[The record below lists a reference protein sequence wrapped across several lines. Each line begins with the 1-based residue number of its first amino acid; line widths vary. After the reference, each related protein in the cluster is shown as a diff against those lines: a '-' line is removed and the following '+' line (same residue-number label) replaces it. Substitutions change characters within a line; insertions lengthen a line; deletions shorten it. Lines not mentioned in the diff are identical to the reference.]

1 MSLFTIAPDS
11 VLARSGMADRR
22 TRAWRFALINLVWS
36 FWIVAVPLLMGMPL
50 RDWLPATALSYAAFL
65 WFYLRAYTVPA
76 RETWQYVPALAALG
90 FLMAPLDWGAMVYI
104 IYACVFAAFAFRSTR
119 TGVLVMALTVA
130 AFMVEAQWLGWS
142 WPNTLSVTF
151 WALAVGGMNLM
162 YRAKGRTD
170 AQLRL
175 SHDEIRRLAAS
186 AERERIGRDLHD
198 LLGHTLSLVALKSE
212 LAARL
217 VERDAAAAG
226 REMREVERVARA
238 ALAEVRTAVSG
249 LRAPKLMAELAAAR
263 LLLETAGI
271 HVDNRIAATNL
282 PEVLDA
288 ALAMVLRE
296 SATNILRHAQATRV
310 VIHLEQDA
318 ARVRLCIRDDGRGG
332 IEREGNG
339 LAGMRERLAALRGTL
354 GIDAPAG
361 GGTHLRAELPL
372 QRGAHP
378 TDALIPDDAHQ
389 VDTVIPHSAQTPVNV
404 TPDGAQLLTT
414 VIPDGAQRL
423 PDTHFVIPDGAQRR
437 AGIQQALP
445 QGPLDSRLRGDD
457 EGGGLADAI
466 PHSAQLLTDVL
477 PDGAQRLPDT
487 HFVIPH
493 SAQRRAGIQQALP
506 QGPLDPRL
514 RGDDEGSGLA
524 DVIPHSAQLLT
535 NVLPDGAHP
544 VDTVIPHGTRPP
556 TTAIQDGAQR
566 LPDTHFV
573 IPDGAQRRAGI
584 QQALPQGPL
593 DPRLRG
599 DDEGSGLFDGI
610 PDDAL
615 PGAGR

>member
-282 PEVLDA
+282 PEALDA

-332 IEREGNG
+332 IVREGNG

-414 VIPDGAQRL
+414 AIPDGAQRL

-445 QGPLDSRLRGDD
+445 QGPLDPRLRGDD

-466 PHSAQLLTDVL
+466 PHSAQLLTT
-477 PDGAQRLPDT
+477 A
-487 HFVIPH
+487 I
-493 SAQRRAGIQQALP
+493 
-506 QGPLDPRL
+506 
-514 RGDDEGSGLA
+514 
-524 DVIPHSAQLLT
+524 
-535 NVLPDGAHP
+535 PDGAHP

-584 QQALPQGPL
+584 QQALPQVPL

>member
-1 MSLFTIAPDS
+1 MRFDIAPDS
-11 VLARSGMADRR
+11 ILGYARGAQPPHK
-22 TRAWRFALINLVWS
+22 AWRFALANLVWGV
-36 FWIVAVPLLMGMPL
+36 WIVAVPVLNSMPW
-50 RDWLPATALSYAAFL
+50 RAWLPATVLSYALFL
-65 WFYLRAYTVPA
+65 WLYLRAYAVPI
-76 RETWQYVPALAALG
+76 RQIKGYVAAIAALG
-90 FLMAPLDWGAMVYI
+90 FVLSPINPGALTYV
-104 IYACVFAAFAFRSTR
+104 IYACVFTGFAFRSIR
-119 TGVLVMALTVA
+119 ISFLVMLGLLAAYTAEALT
-130 AFMVEAQWLGWS
+130 LGWS
-142 WPNTLSVTF
+142 WPTILSVTL
-151 WALAVGGMNLM
+151 WALVIGGMNMM
-162 YRAKGRTD
+162 YRSKGQAD

-217 VERDAAAAG
+217 VERDTAAAA

-282 PEVLDA
+282 PEALDA

-332 IEREGNG
+332 IAREGNG

-378 TDALIPDDAHQ
+378 IDAIPDGTRPRTD
-389 VDTVIPHSAQTPVNV
+389 
-404 TPDGAQLLTT
+404 
-414 VIPDGAQRL
+414 VIPDGAQT
-423 PDTHFVIPDGAQRR
+423 PANVIPDGAQRR
-437 AGIQQALP
+437 AGIHQQVLP
-445 QGPLDSRLRGDD
+445 Q
-457 EGGGLADAI
+457 
-466 PHSAQLLTDVL
+466 V
-477 PDGAQRLPDT
+477 
-487 HFVIPH
+487 
-493 SAQRRAGIQQALP
+493 
-506 QGPLDPRL
+506 PLDPRL
-514 RGDDEGSGLA
+514 RGDDEGSELVNAIA
-524 DVIPHSAQLLT
+524 DDV
-535 NVLPDGAHP
+535 
-544 VDTVIPHGTRPP
+544 
-556 TTAIQDGAQR
+556 
-566 LPDTHFV
+566 
-573 IPDGAQRRAGI
+573 
-584 QQALPQGPL
+584 
-593 DPRLRG
+593 
-599 DDEGSGLFDGI
+599 
-610 PDDAL
+610 L

>member
-1 MSLFTIAPDS
+1 MTLAVLFTEGAEMSLFTIAPDS
-11 VLARSGMADRR
+11 VLARSGMADKS

-36 FWIVAVPLLMGMPL
+36 FWIIAVPLLNGMAP
-50 RDWLPATALSYAAFL
+50 RDWLPATALSYATFL
-65 WFYLRAYTVPA
+65 WFYLRAYTVPV
-76 RETWQYVPALAALG
+76 RETWLYVPALAALG
-90 FLMAPLDWGAMVYI
+90 FLMAPLNWGGMVYI

-119 TGVLVMALTVA
+119 TGVLVMVLTVA

-162 YRAKGRTD
+162 YRAKGLAA

-282 PEVLDA
+282 PEALDA

-332 IEREGNG
+332 IAREGNG
-339 LAGMRERLAALRGTL
+339 LAGMRERLTALGGALT
-354 GIDAPAG
+354 IDAPAG
-361 GGTHLRAELPL
+361 RGTHLRAELPL

-378 TDALIPDDAHQ
+378 IDALIPDGAHP
-389 VDTVIPHSAQTPVNV
+389 VD
-404 TPDGAQLLTT
+404 T
-414 VIPDGAQRL
+414 VIPDGAL
-423 PDTHFVIPDGAQRR
+423 PPADVIPDDTRPRTNVIPNGARPRTDVIPDGAQRR

-445 QGPLDSRLRGDD
+445 Q
-457 EGGGLADAI
+457 
-466 PHSAQLLTDVL
+466 V
-477 PDGAQRLPDT
+477 
-487 HFVIPH
+487 
-493 SAQRRAGIQQALP
+493 
-506 QGPLDPRL
+506 PLDPRL
-514 RGDDEGSGLA
+514 RGDDGRKPGASRLFDA
-524 DVIPHSAQLLT
+524 I
-535 NVLPDGAHP
+535 PDGARP
-544 VDTVIPHGTRPP
+544 VDTAIPR
-556 TTAIQDGAQR
+556 GAQ
-566 LPDTHFV
+566 PSANV

-584 QQALPQGPL
+584 QQALPQVPL

-599 DDEGSGLFDGI
+599 DDEGSRLVDAI
-610 PDDAL
+610 PDGTRPRTNVIPHGARPHTDVIPDGAQRRAGIQVSAPHASLDPRLRGDDEGGGFVNAIPNEVL

>member
-11 VLARSGMADRR
+11 VLARSGMADRH

-36 FWIVAVPLLMGMPL
+36 FWIIAVPLLNSIPL

-90 FLMAPLDWGAMVYI
+90 FLMAPLNWGGMVYI
-104 IYACVFAAFAFRSTR
+104 IYACVFSAFSFRSAR
-119 TGVLVMALTVA
+119 ASVLVMMLTVL
-130 AFMVEAQWLGWS
+130 AFMAEARWLNWS
-142 WPNTLSVTF
+142 WPNTLSVAF
-151 WALAVGGMNLM
+151 WALAAGGMNLM
-162 YRAKGRTD
+162 YRAKGRAD
-170 AQLRL
+170 VQLRL

-217 VERDAAAAG
+217 VERDAAAAA

-238 ALAEVRTAVSG
+238 ALAEVRNAVSG

-282 PEVLDA
+282 PEALDA

-318 ARVRLCIRDDGRGG
+318 MRVRLCIRDDGRGG
-332 IEREGNG
+332 IVREGNG
-339 LAGMRERLAALRGTL
+339 LAGMRERLAALHGTL

-372 QRGAHP
+372 QRSAHLV
-378 TDALIPDDAHQ
+378 DA
-389 VDTVIPHSAQTPVNV
+389 IPH
-404 TPDGAQLLTT
+404 GAQAPAD
-414 VIPDGAQRL
+414 VIPDSTPPRT
-423 PDTHFVIPDGAQRR
+423 DVIPDGAQRR

-445 QGPLDSRLRGDD
+445 QGP
-457 EGGGLADAI
+457 
-466 PHSAQLLTDVL
+466 Q
-477 PDGAQRLPDT
+477 
-487 HFVIPH
+487 
-493 SAQRRAGIQQALP
+493 
-506 QGPLDPRL
+506 DPRL
-514 RGDDEGSGLA
+514 RGDDEGSGLVNA
-524 DVIPHSAQLLT
+524 
-535 NVLPDGAHP
+535 
-544 VDTVIPHGTRPP
+544 
-556 TTAIQDGAQR
+556 
-566 LPDTHFV
+566 
-573 IPDGAQRRAGI
+573 
-584 QQALPQGPL
+584 
-593 DPRLRG
+593 
-599 DDEGSGLFDGI
+599 I
-610 PDDAL
+610 PDDVL

>member
-282 PEVLDA
+282 PEALDA

-378 TDALIPDDAHQ
+378 TDALIPDGAHP
-389 VDTVIPHSAQTPVNV
+389 VDTVIP
-404 TPDGAQLLTT
+404 DG
-414 VIPDGAQRL
+414 
-423 PDTHFVIPDGAQRR
+423 
-437 AGIQQALP
+437 
-445 QGPLDSRLRGDD
+445 
-457 EGGGLADAI
+457 
-466 PHSAQLLTDVL
+466 
-477 PDGAQRLPDT
+477 
-487 HFVIPH
+487 
-493 SAQRRAGIQQALP
+493 AQRRAGIQQALP

-584 QQALPQGPL
+584 QQALPQVPL

>member
-11 VLARSGMADRR
+11 VLARSGMADRH

-36 FWIVAVPLLMGMPL
+36 FWIISVPLLESMPL

-76 RETWQYVPALAALG
+76 RETWLYVPALAALG
-90 FLMAPLDWGAMVYI
+90 FLMAPLNWGAMVYI

-119 TGVLVMALTVA
+119 TGVLVMVLTVA

-162 YRAKGRTD
+162 YRAKGLAA

-217 VERDAAAAG
+217 VERDATAAA

-238 ALAEVRTAVSG
+238 ALAEVRAAVSG

-282 PEVLDA
+282 PEALDA

-318 ARVRLCIRDDGRGG
+318 TRVRLCIRDDGRGG

-339 LAGMRERLAALRGTL
+339 LAGMRERLAALHGTL

-372 QRGAHP
+372 QRGVHP
-378 TDALIPDDAHQ
+378 TDALI
-389 VDTVIPHSAQTPVNV
+389 
-404 TPDGAQLLTT
+404 
-414 VIPDGAQRL
+414 
-423 PDTHFVIPDGAQRR
+423 
-437 AGIQQALP
+437 
-445 QGPLDSRLRGDD
+445 
-457 EGGGLADAI
+457 
-466 PHSAQLLTDVL
+466 
-477 PDGAQRLPDT
+477 
-487 HFVIPH
+487 
-493 SAQRRAGIQQALP
+493 
-506 QGPLDPRL
+506 
-514 RGDDEGSGLA
+514 
-524 DVIPHSAQLLT
+524 
-535 NVLPDGAHP
+535 PDGAHP
-544 VDTVIPHGTRPP
+544 VDTVIPHGTQLL
-556 TTAIQDGAQR
+556 TD
-566 LPDTHFV
+566 V

-599 DDEGSGLFDGI
+599 DDEGGGLADVIPHSAQPLTNVIRDGTRPRTAVIPDGTQPRTDVIPDGTPPRTAVIPDGAQRLPDTNFVIPDGAQRRAGIQQALPQGPQDPRLRGDDEGGGFVNAI
-610 PDDAL
+610 PDDVL

>member
-36 FWIVAVPLLMGMPL
+36 FWIIAVPLLMGMPL

-90 FLMAPLDWGAMVYI
+90 FLMAPLNWGGMVYI
-104 IYACVFAAFAFRSTR
+104 IYACVFSAFSFRSAR
-119 TGVLVMALTVA
+119 TSALVMMLTVL
-130 AFMVEAQWLGWS
+130 AFMAEAQWLGWS
-142 WPNTLSVTF
+142 WPNTLSLAF

-162 YRAKGRTD
+162 YRAKGCAD
-170 AQLRL
+170 VQLRL

-217 VERDAAAAG
+217 AARDVESAA

-238 ALAEVRTAVSG
+238 ALAEVRAAVSG

-271 HVDNRIAATNL
+271 HVDNRIVATNL
-282 PEVLDA
+282 PEALDA

-318 ARVRLCIRDDGRGG
+318 ARVRLCIGDDGRGA
-332 IEREGNG
+332 IAREGNG
-339 LAGMRERLAALRGTL
+339 LAGMRERLTALGGTL
-354 GIDAPAG
+354 TIDAPAG
-361 GGTHLRAELPL
+361 RGTRLRAELPL
-372 QRGAHP
+372 QRCAHP
-378 TDALIPDDAHQ
+378 VNAFIPDGTRP
-389 VDTVIPHSAQTPVNV
+389 VD
-404 TPDGAQLLTT
+404 T
-414 VIPDGAQRL
+414 VIPDGAQPPAYVI
-423 PDTHFVIPDGAQRR
+423 PDATRPRTDADGAPFFWRHPGRRAPSFDVIPDGAQRR
-437 AGIQQALP
+437 AGIQV
-445 QGPLDSRLRGDD
+445 
-457 EGGGLADAI
+457 
-466 PHSAQLLTDVL
+466 SA
-477 PDGAQRLPDT
+477 T
-487 HFVIPH
+487 H
-493 SAQRRAGIQQALP
+493 A
-506 QGPLDPRL
+506 PLDPRL
-514 RGDDEGSGLA
+514 RGDD
-524 DVIPHSAQLLT
+524 Q
-535 NVLPDGAHP
+535 
-544 VDTVIPHGTRPP
+544 
-556 TTAIQDGAQR
+556 
-566 LPDTHFV
+566 
-573 IPDGAQRRAGI
+573 
-584 QQALPQGPL
+584 
-593 DPRLRG
+593 
-599 DDEGSGLFDGI
+599 GSGLFDGF
-610 PDDAL
+610 PDDGL

>member
-11 VLARSGMADRR
+11 VLARSGMADRH

-36 FWIVAVPLLMGMPL
+36 FWIIAVPLLEGMAP

-76 RETWQYVPALAALG
+76 RETWLYVPALAALG

-119 TGVLVMALTVA
+119 TGVLVMVLTVA

-162 YRAKGRTD
+162 YRAKGLAA

-217 VERDAAAAG
+217 VERDAAAAA

-282 PEVLDA
+282 PEALDA

-318 ARVRLCIRDDGRGG
+318 MRVRLCIRDDGRGG
-332 IEREGNG
+332 IVREGNG
-339 LAGMRERLAALRGTL
+339 LAGMRERLAALHGTL

-372 QRGAHP
+372 QRSAHLV
-378 TDALIPDDAHQ
+378 DA
-389 VDTVIPHSAQTPVNV
+389 IPH
-404 TPDGAQLLTT
+404 GAQAPAD
-414 VIPDGAQRL
+414 VIPDSTPPRT
-423 PDTHFVIPDGAQRR
+423 DVIPDGAQRR
-437 AGIQQALP
+437 AGIQQVLP
-445 QGPLDSRLRGDD
+445 Q
-457 EGGGLADAI
+457 
-466 PHSAQLLTDVL
+466 V
-477 PDGAQRLPDT
+477 
-487 HFVIPH
+487 
-493 SAQRRAGIQQALP
+493 
-506 QGPLDPRL
+506 PLDPRL
-514 RGDDEGSGLA
+514 RGDDEGSGLVDA
-524 DVIPHSAQLLT
+524 IP
-535 NVLPDGAHP
+535 
-544 VDTVIPHGTRPP
+544 
-556 TTAIQDGAQR
+556 
-566 LPDTHFV
+566 
-573 IPDGAQRRAGI
+573 
-584 QQALPQGPL
+584 
-593 DPRLRG
+593 
-599 DDEGSGLFDGI
+599 I

-615 PGAGR
+615 PGADR

>member
-11 VLARSGMADRR
+11 VLARSGMADRH

-36 FWIVAVPLLMGMPL
+36 FWIIAVPLLNSIPL

-90 FLMAPLDWGAMVYI
+90 FLMAPLNWGGMVYI
-104 IYACVFAAFAFRSTR
+104 IYACVFSAFSFRSAR
-119 TGVLVMALTVA
+119 ASVLVMMLTVL
-130 AFMVEAQWLGWS
+130 AFMAEARWLNWS
-142 WPNTLSVTF
+142 WPNTLSVAF

-162 YRAKGRTD
+162 YRAKGRAD
-170 AQLRL
+170 VQLRL

-217 VERDAAAAG
+217 VERDAAAAA

-238 ALAEVRTAVSG
+238 ALAEVRNAVSG

-282 PEVLDA
+282 PEALDA

-318 ARVRLCIRDDGRGG
+318 TRVRLCIRDDGRGG
-332 IEREGNG
+332 IAREGNG
-339 LAGMRERLAALRGTL
+339 LAGMRERLTALGGALT
-354 GIDAPAG
+354 IDAPAG
-361 GGTHLRAELPL
+361 RGTHLRAELPL
-372 QRGAHP
+372 QRSAHP
-378 TDALIPDDAHQ
+378 IDVLQDGARPVDTAIPDGALPPADVIPDGARPRT
-389 VDTVIPHSAQTPVNV
+389 DVIPHSAQ
-404 TPDGAQLLTT
+404 LLTD
-414 VIPDGAQRL
+414 VIPDGTPPRTA
-423 PDTHFVIPDGAQRR
+423 VIPDGAQRR
-437 AGIQQALP
+437 AGIQVSA
-445 QGPLDSRLRGDD
+445 
-457 EGGGLADAI
+457 
-466 PHSAQLLTDVL
+466 PHAS
-477 PDGAQRLPDT
+477 
-487 HFVIPH
+487 
-493 SAQRRAGIQQALP
+493 
-506 QGPLDPRL
+506 LDPRL
-514 RGDDEGSGLA
+514 RGDDGRKPGASRLFDA
-524 DVIPHSAQLLT
+524 I
-535 NVLPDGAHP
+535 PDGAHP
-544 VDTVIPHGTRPP
+544 VDTAIPHDAQPSANVIPHTAQTLANVIPHG
-556 TTAIQDGAQR
+556 AQ
-566 LPDTHFV
+566 PSANV

-584 QQALPQGPL
+584 QVSAPHASL

-599 DDEGSGLFDGI
+599 DDEGSELFDGI
-610 PDDAL
+610 PDDVL

>member
-1 MSLFTIAPDS
+1 MSLFSIAPDS
-11 VLARSGMADRR
+11 ILARSGMAESRH
-22 TRAWRFALINLVWS
+22 WRFALINLVWS
-36 FWIVAVPLLMGMPL
+36 FWIFAVPLLNGTPL

-65 WFYLRAYTVPA
+65 WFYWRAYCVPV
-76 RETWQYVPALAALG
+76 RESKLYVLALAALG
-90 FLMAPLDWGAMVYI
+90 FMLAPLNWGAMSYI
-104 IYACVFAAFAFRSTR
+104 IYACVFAVFAFRNVR
-119 TGVLVMALTVA
+119 VGVLVMVLTVA
-130 AFMVEAQWLGWS
+130 AFMTEALWLGWG
-142 WPNTLSVTF
+142 WPNTLMVAF

-162 YRAKGRTD
+162 YRAKGRAD

-175 SHDEIRRLAAS
+175 SHDEVRRLAAS

-263 LLLETAGI
+263 LLLETASI

-282 PEVLDA
+282 PEALDA
-288 ALAMVLRE
+288 TLAMVLRE

-318 ARVRLCIRDDGRGG
+318 TRVRLCIRDDGRGG

-339 LAGMRERLAALRGTL
+339 LAGMRERLAALHGTL

-372 QRGAHP
+372 QRSAHP
-378 TDALIPDDAHQ
+378 ID
-389 VDTVIPHSAQTPVNV
+389 
-404 TPDGAQLLTT
+404 
-414 VIPDGAQRL
+414 VIPDGAQT
-423 PDTHFVIPDGAQRR
+423 PANVIPDGTQRR

-445 QGPLDSRLRGDD
+445 
-457 EGGGLADAI
+457 
-466 PHSAQLLTDVL
+466 V
-477 PDGAQRLPDT
+477 
-487 HFVIPH
+487 
-493 SAQRRAGIQQALP
+493 
-506 QGPLDPRL
+506 PLDPRL
-514 RGDDEGSGLA
+514 RGDDEGS
-524 DVIPHSAQLLT
+524 
-535 NVLPDGAHP
+535 
-544 VDTVIPHGTRPP
+544 
-556 TTAIQDGAQR
+556 
-566 LPDTHFV
+566 
-573 IPDGAQRRAGI
+573 
-584 QQALPQGPL
+584 
-593 DPRLRG
+593 
-599 DDEGSGLFDGI
+599 ELFDGI
-610 PDDAL
+610 PDDVL